1 MDLQELS
8 RRFGKSPEELQA
20 LSQSEEAKRLLVL
33 LQQSPEATS
42 AQDSTQAAIQAM
54 KQLMAQKEGAALL
67 KRLSEKMG
75 K

>member
-20 LSQSEEAKRLLVL
+20 LSQSDEARQLMALLPT
-33 LQQSPEATS
+33 PEATTG
-42 AQDSTQAAIQAM
+42 QDSTQAAIQAM

-75 K
+75 

>member
-20 LSQSEEAKRLLVL
+20 LSQSDEARHLMAL
-33 LQQSPEATS
+33 LQAMETGG
-42 AQDSTQAAIQAM
+42 QDSTQAAIQAM

-67 KRLSEKMG
+67 KSLSEKMA

>member
-20 LSQSEEAKRLLVL
+20 LSQSDEARQLMAL
-33 LQQSPEATS
+33 LQTAEATTG
-42 AQDSTQAAIQAM
+42 QDSTQAAIQAM

-67 KRLSEKMG
+67 KSLSEKMA

>member
-20 LSQSEEAKRLLVL
+20 LSQSDEARQIMAL
-33 LQQSPEATS
+33 LQTSEATTG
-42 AQDSTQAAIQAM
+42 QDSTQAAIQAM

-75 K
+75 

>member
-33 LQQSPEATS
+33 LLQSPEATS

>member
-20 LSQSEEAKRLLVL
+20 LSQSDEARQLMAL
-33 LQQSPEATS
+33 LQTSEATTG
-42 AQDSTQAAIQAM
+42 QDSTQAAIQAM

-75 K
+75 

>member
-1 MDLQELS
+1 MDLNELS
-8 RRFGKSPEELQA
+8 HRFGKSPAELQA
-20 LSQSEEAKRLLVL
+20 LSQSDEARRLMAL
-33 LQQSPEATS
+33 LQQSPEAVT

-67 KRLSEKMG
+67 KSLSEKMG